1 MGSQYHFDNLT
12 MKFIILA
19 CLAVSAMAEP
29 EADAQYRPLVRH
41 WNGAVT
47 PVDTYSVQAA
57 RAAHLT
63 AKANAY
69 NFRPYTYAAYPY
81 TYGAHYLYKRDA
93 EADPQYFYGNYYG
106 AYNRGYYNYPT
117 YSTYNYGAYPYASSF
132 YGNRFLYK
140 REAEAE
146 ADPQYYLG
154 NYYGAYNRGY
164 YSYPSVYRTAYNYGA
179 YPYAS
184 NFYGNRFL
192 YKREAEAEAEPQYF
206 GNYYGGYNG
215 YYNNYYN
222 RYAARPYYGYR
233 TYGYPYAY

>member
-1 MGSQYHFDNLT
+1 MGSQYHLDNLT

-106 AYNRGYYNYPT
+106 AYNGYYN
-117 YSTYNYGAYPYASSF
+117 
-132 YGNRFLYK
+132 
-140 REAEAE
+140 
-146 ADPQYYLG
+146 
-154 NYYGAYNRGY
+154 
-164 YSYPSVYRTAYNYGA
+164 YPSVYRTAYSYGG

-215 YYNNYYN
+215 YYNNFYN
-222 RYAARPYYGYR
+222 RYSRPYYGYRR

>member
-93 EADPQYFYGNYYG
+93 EADPQYFYGN
-106 AYNRGYYNYPT
+106 
-117 YSTYNYGAYPYASSF
+117 
-132 YGNRFLYK
+132 RFLYK
-140 REAEAE
+140 REAEAEAE

-154 NYYGAYNRGY
+154 NYYGAYNGY
-164 YSYPSVYRTAYNYGA
+164 YNYPSVYRTAYSYGG

-222 RYAARPYYGYR
+222 RYAARP
-233 TYGYPYAY
+233 

>member
-1 MGSQYHFDNLT
+1 MGSQYHLDNLT

-19 CLAVSAMAEP
+19 CLAVS
-29 EADAQYRPLVRH
+29 
-41 WNGAVT
+41 

-81 TYGAHYLYKRDA
+81 NYGAHYLYKRDA

-117 YSTYNYGAYPYASSF
+117 YSTYNYGAYPYASNF

-140 REAEAE
+140 REAEAEAE

-164 YSYPSVYRTAYNYGA
+164 YNYPS
-179 YPYAS
+179 
-184 NFYGNRFL
+184 
-192 YKREAEAEAEPQYF
+192 
-206 GNYYGGYNG
+206 
-215 YYNNYYN
+215 
-222 RYAARPYYGYR
+222 RPYYGYR